1 MPARAPHR
9 AGGGGSTSAV
19 ALAALG
25 GALVGIAIGVPYDRA
40 ARGRRLAAC
49 EPSAWPA
56 DAPKRV
62 QQDEFVKLHAS
73 LHQRGI
79 LPISVFGEERP
90 GGPIPRKLLTEWY
103 KSNAKRVKH
112 RAACLDFSWPKY
124 ASKNPHCE
132 KNNSWSLYFD
142 SSAAHSA
149 RLDRPALQLVG
160 DLVGMAESSALAEVH
175 RQGLFFDAVFCHFV
189 FEHVAEPFKAARG
202 LFNLVA
208 PAGIVLWCAPS
219 MVRSHAKPKKSPH
232 GKSYGDY
239 FRYTHQG
246 AQSLLERAGFKIVA
260 AESWGD
266 NELSSAYLLGFGA
279 DDVGG
284 KRLASRMRRPDGA
297 DRKSLLKN
305 LHVWTFKTCVVAM
318 KPEAIPSV

>member
-1 MPARAPHR
+1 MARY
-9 AGGGGSTSAV
+9 T
-19 ALAALG
+19 
-25 GALVGIAIGVPYDRA
+25 
-40 ARGRRLAAC
+40 
-49 EPSAWPA
+49 
-56 DAPKRV
+56 
-62 QQDEFVKLHAS
+62 
-73 LHQRGI
+73 
-79 LPISVFGEERP
+79 
-90 GGPIPRKLLTEWY
+90 
-103 KSNAKRVKH
+103 
-112 RAACLDFSWPKY
+112 
-124 ASKNPHCE
+124 
-132 KNNSWSLYFD
+132 YFD
-142 SSAAHSA
+142 IFASIGSLVSCPDCCTTAETARPKPLARNQNAASQKKFEH
-149 RLDRPALQLVG
+149 QLSM
-160 DLVGMAESSALAEVH
+160 LLIRMCTAEEH
-175 RQGLFFDAVFCHFV
+175 GG
-189 FEHVAEPFKAARG
+189 EHVAEPFKAARG

-318 KPEAIPSV
+318 KPEAIPSA